1 MDATKVTRQPEKES
15 RITITRNL
23 ALYVWGFLRIFL
35 SAVAALFSQLRP
47 PTSIEQQIAIW
58 PPVTE
63 IGLWLNR
70 VFLAPWLRWDAVWYV
85 TILTIGYQAEN
96 GSTSFHPLY
105 IWLSKPF
112 YLLGF
117 DPLLSL
123 ILTSSI
129 ASLGLFWMFYKLA
142 SIDLP
147 PERSRIALLLLVT
160 FPISF
165 ILFAPYTESTFLFFT
180 VVALYQLRKRRWL
193 WVALATILA
202 SLARQQGIFLILP
215 MLWYVWE
222 DYKTS
227 LIRLLKAWRVWLA
240 LASAPMGLV
249 IWAIYRLGYLH
260 EGTLDIHNLQGF
272 IYSALLSPSAKK
284 VIPDQALMWPWQ
296 ALTNAVI
303 KIANTMQ
310 IQGIINLSLGL
321 GFVLL
326 FALAWKYMNP
336 ADRIYSLAI
345 TLVSFSLSIGSTS
358 TYVYM
363 SLPRHLLP
371 AVPVFIG
378 LASSLKKTWQQ
389 RAVIG
394 VQFSLQVFALMLY
407 VFQTWIP

>member
-1 MDATKVTRQPEKES
+1 MTRQPKKES
-15 RITITRNL
+15 RIATTKNL
-23 ALYVWGFLRIFL
+23 ALYAWGFLRVFS
-35 SAVAALFSQLRP
+35 SAIAVLFSQLRP

-58 PPVTE
+58 PPIAE

-70 VFLAPWLRWDAVWYV
+70 LFLAPWLRWDAVWYV
-85 TILTIGYQAEN
+85 IILTTGYQAKN

-112 YLLGF
+112 YLLGL

-123 ILTSSI
+123 MLTSSI

-142 SIDLP
+142 SIDLS

-193 WVALATILA
+193 WVALAAMLA

-227 LIRLLKAWRVWLA
+227 PIELLKAWRVWLA

-249 IWAIYRLGYLH
+249 IWTIYPLGYLH
-260 EGTLDIHNLQGF
+260 EGTLDVRNLQGF
-272 IYSALLSPSAKK
+272 I
-284 VIPDQALMWPWQ
+284 
-296 ALTNAVI
+296 
-303 KIANTMQ
+303 
-310 IQGIINLSLGL
+310 
-321 GFVLL
+321 
-326 FALAWKYMNP
+326 
-336 ADRIYSLAI
+336 
-345 TLVSFSLSIGSTS
+345 
-358 TYVYM
+358 
-363 SLPRHLLP
+363 
-371 AVPVFIG
+371 
-378 LASSLKKTWQQ
+378 
-389 RAVIG
+389 
-394 VQFSLQVFALMLY
+394 
-407 VFQTWIP
+407 

>member
-1 MDATKVTRQPEKES
+1 VTHRPEKES
-15 RITITRNL
+15 RIATTAGL
-23 ALYVWGFLRIFL
+23 ALYAWGFLRMFL
-35 SAVAALFSQLRP
+35 SAVATLFSQLHP
-47 PTSIEQQIAIW
+47 PTSIEQQIALW
-58 PPVTE
+58 PPAAE
-63 IGLWLNR
+63 IGRWLNR

-85 TILTIGYQAEN
+85 TILTSGYQAEN

-112 YLLGF
+112 YLFGL
-117 DPLLSL
+117 DPVLSL
-123 ILTSSI
+123 LLTSSI
-129 ASLGLFWMFYKLA
+129 ASLSLFWMFYKLA
-142 SIDLP
+142 SIDLS
-147 PERSRIALLLLVT
+147 PERSRMALLLLAT

-165 ILFAPYTESTFLFFT
+165 ILFAPYTESTFIFFT
-180 VVALYQLRKRRWL
+180 VLALYELRKRRWL
-193 WVALATILA
+193 WVALAAMLA

-227 LIRLLKAWRVWLA
+227 LVELLKAWRVWFA
-240 LASAPMGLV
+240 LISAPMGLI

-260 EGTLDIHNLQGF
+260 EGTLEVHNLQGF

-284 VIPDQALMWPWQ
+284 IIPDQVLMWPWE
-296 ALTNAVI
+296 ALMNAIV
-303 KIANTMQ
+303 KIADTRQ
-310 IQGIINLSLGL
+310 IQGMINLSLGL

-326 FALAWKYMNP
+326 FALAWKHMNP
-336 ADRIYSLAI
+336 ADRIYSLGV

-378 LASSLKKTWQQ
+378 LASSLKKSWQQ

-394 VQFSLQVFALMLY
+394 VQFSLQVFVLMLY

>member
-1 MDATKVTRQPEKES
+1 MKVTRQPEKETQI
-15 RITITRNL
+15 ITTRSL
-23 ALYVWGFLRIFL
+23 ALSAWGFLRIFL
-35 SAVAALFSQLRP
+35 SVVAALFSQLHP

-58 PPVTE
+58 PPAAG

-85 TILTIGYQAEN
+85 TILTTGYQADN

-105 IWLSKPF
+105 IWLSKLF
-112 YLLGF
+112 FLLGL
-117 DPLLSL
+117 DPVLSL
-123 ILTSSI
+123 VLTSSI

-142 SIDLP
+142 SIDLS
-147 PERSRIALLLLVT
+147 PEESRIALLLLVT

-165 ILFAPYTESTFLFFT
+165 ILFAPYTESTFIFFT
-180 VVALYQLRKRRWL
+180 VLALYQLRKRRWL
-193 WVALATILA
+193 WVALAATLA
-202 SLARQQGIFLILP
+202 SLARQQGVFLILP

-227 LIRLLKAWRVWLA
+227 LIGLMKAWRVWFA
-240 LASAPMGLV
+240 LVSAPMGLV

-260 EGTLDIHNLQGF
+260 EGTLDVQNLQGF

-284 VIPDQALMWPWQ
+284 IIPDQVLMWPWE
-296 ALTNAVI
+296 ALTNAVV
-303 KIANTMQ
+303 KIADTMQ

-326 FALAWKYMNP
+326 FALAWKHMNP
-336 ADRIYSLAI
+336 ADRLYSLAV

-371 AVPVFIG
+371 AIPVFIG
-378 LASSLKKTWQQ
+378 LANSLKKTWQQ
-389 RAVIG
+389 RVVIG
-394 VQFSLQVFALMLY
+394 VQFSVQVFALMLY

>member
-1 MDATKVTRQPEKES
+1 VTHRPEKES
-15 RITITRNL
+15 RIATTAGL
-23 ALYVWGFLRIFL
+23 ALYAWGFLRMFL
-35 SAVAALFSQLRP
+35 SAVATLFSQLHP
-47 PTSIEQQIAIW
+47 PTSIEQQIALW
-58 PPVTE
+58 PPAAE
-63 IGLWLNR
+63 IGPWLNR

-85 TILTIGYQAEN
+85 TILTSGYQAEN

-112 YLLGF
+112 YLFGLN
-117 DPLLSL
+117 PVLSL
-123 ILTSSI
+123 LLTSTI

-142 SIDLP
+142 FIDLS
-147 PERSRIALLLLVT
+147 PERSRMALLLLAT

-165 ILFAPYTESTFLFFT
+165 ILFAPYTESTFIFFT
-180 VVALYQLRKRRWL
+180 VLALYELRKRRWL
-193 WVALATILA
+193 WVALAAMLA

-227 LIRLLKAWRVWLA
+227 LVELLKAWRVWFA
-240 LASAPMGLV
+240 LISAPMGLI

-260 EGTLDIHNLQGF
+260 EGTLEVHNLQGF

-284 VIPDQALMWPWQ
+284 IIPDQVLMWPWE
-296 ALTNAVI
+296 ALMNAIV
-303 KIANTMQ
+303 KIADTRQ
-310 IQGIINLSLGL
+310 IQGMINLSLGL

-326 FALAWKYMNP
+326 FALAWKHMNP
-336 ADRIYSLAI
+336 ADRIYSLGV

-378 LASSLKKTWQQ
+378 LASSLKKSWQQ

-394 VQFSLQVFALMLY
+394 VQFSLQVFVLMLY

>member
-1 MDATKVTRQPEKES
+1 MTHRPEKES
-15 RITITRNL
+15 RIATTAGL
-23 ALYVWGFLRIFL
+23 ALYAWGFLRMFL
-35 SAVAALFSQLRP
+35 SAVATLFSQLHP

-58 PPVTE
+58 PPAAE
-63 IGLWLNR
+63 IGRWLNR

-85 TILTIGYQAEN
+85 TILTSGYQAEN

-112 YLLGF
+112 YLFGL
-117 DPLLSL
+117 DPVLSL
-123 ILTSSI
+123 LLTSSI
-129 ASLGLFWMFYKLA
+129 ASLSLFWMFYKLA
-142 SIDLP
+142 SIDLS
-147 PERSRIALLLLVT
+147 PERSRMALLLLAT

-165 ILFAPYTESTFLFFT
+165 ILFAPYTESTFIFFT
-180 VVALYQLRKRRWL
+180 VLALYELRKRRWL
-193 WVALATILA
+193 WVALAAMLA

-227 LIRLLKAWRVWLA
+227 LVELLKAWRVWFA
-240 LASAPMGLV
+240 LISAPMGLI

-260 EGTLDIHNLQGF
+260 EGTLEVHNLQGF

-284 VIPDQALMWPWQ
+284 IIPDQVLMWPWE
-296 ALTNAVI
+296 ALMNAIV
-303 KIANTMQ
+303 KIADTRQ
-310 IQGIINLSLGL
+310 IQGMINLSLGL

-326 FALAWKYMNP
+326 FALAWKHMNP
-336 ADRIYSLAI
+336 ADRIYSLGV

-378 LASSLKKTWQQ
+378 LASSLKKSWQQ

-394 VQFSLQVFALMLY
+394 VQFSLQVFVLMLY

>member
-1 MDATKVTRQPEKES
+1 MEVTHWPEKGT
-15 RITITRNL
+15 RITTSGNL
-23 ALYVWGFLRIFL
+23 VLYAWGFLRIF
-35 SAVAALFSQLRP
+35 SSVIAAFFSQLHP

-58 PPVTE
+58 PPAVE

-85 TILTIGYQAEN
+85 TILTSGYQADN

-112 YLLGF
+112 YLSGL
-117 DPLLSL
+117 DPVLSL
-123 ILTSSI
+123 MLTSSI

-142 SIDLP
+142 CIDLS

-165 ILFAPYTESTFLFFT
+165 ILFAPYTESTFIFFT
-180 VVALYQLRKRRWL
+180 VLALYQLRKRRWL
-193 WVALATILA
+193 WVALAAMLA

-222 DYKTS
+222 DYQTS
-227 LIRLLKAWRVWLA
+227 LVGLLKAWRIWLA
-240 LASAPMGLV
+240 LVSAPMGLV
-249 IWAIYRLGYLH
+249 IWAVYRLGYLH
-260 EGTLDIHNLQGF
+260 EGTLDVQNLQGF

-284 VIPDQALMWPWQ
+284 IIPDQVLMWPWD
-296 ALTNAVI
+296 ALTNAVV

-336 ADRIYSLAI
+336 PDRVYSLTV

-378 LASSLKKTWQQ
+378 LASSLKRTWQQ
-389 RAVIG
+389 RVVIG
-394 VQFSLQVFALMLY
+394 VQFSVQVFALMLY

>member
-1 MDATKVTRQPEKES
+1 VTRQPEKES
-15 RITITRNL
+15 PIAATGNL
-23 ALYVWGFLRIFL
+23 ALYAWGFLRIFL

-58 PPVTE
+58 PPIAE

-70 VFLAPWLRWDAVWYV
+70 VILAPWLRWDAVWYV
-85 TILTIGYQAEN
+85 IILTTGYQAEN

-112 YLLGF
+112 YLFGF
-117 DPLLSL
+117 DPVLM
-123 ILTSSI
+123 LTSSI
-129 ASLGLFWMFYKLA
+129 AGLGLFWMFYKLA
-142 SIDLP
+142 SIDLS

-165 ILFAPYTESTFLFFT
+165 ILFAPYTESTFIFFT
-180 VVALYQLRKRRWL
+180 VLALYQLRERRWL
-193 WVALATILA
+193 WVALAVMLA

-227 LIRLLKAWRVWLA
+227 LIGLLKAWRIWLA
-240 LASAPMGLV
+240 LISAPMGLV

-260 EGTLDIHNLQGF
+260 EGTLDVHNLQGF

-284 VIPDQALMWPWQ
+284 IIPDQVLMWPWE
-296 ALTNAVI
+296 ALTNAVF
-303 KIANTMQ
+303 KIADTMQ
-310 IQGIINLSLGL
+310 IQGMINLSLGL
-321 GFVLL
+321 GFILL
-326 FALAWKYMNP
+326 FALAWKHMNP
-336 ADRIYSLAI
+336 ADRLYSLAV

-378 LASSLKKTWQQ
+378 LAGSLKKAWQQ